1 MCAFIWEEYFFEN
14 YCMCHVV
21 VDNHM
26 VRHMLDM
33 MRLVSMR
40 TCFSIRGEYVTH
52 MKLRGIS
59 GITTDFSYIGQCDL
73 INTCVGLLQVC
84 YILGWQHV

>member
-1 MCAFIWEEYFFEN
+1 MCLPVPLYGKNTVFEN

-21 VDNHM
+21 VVNHM

-52 MKLRGIS
+52 MKFRRIS
-59 GITTDFSYIGQCDL
+59 GISTDFSYIGKCDL
-73 INTCVGLLQVC
+73 INTCFGLP
-84 YILGWQHV
+84 

>member
-1 MCAFIWEEYFFEN
+1 MGRILFFEI

-21 VDNHM
+21 VVNHI

-40 TCFSIRGEYVTH
+40 TCFSIRGEYVSH
-52 MKLRGIS
+52 MKFRGIS
-59 GITTDFSYIGQCDL
+59 GISIDL
-73 INTCVGLLQVC
+73 FL
-84 YILGWQHV
+84 

>member
-1 MCAFIWEEYFFEN
+1 MGRILFDIF
-14 YCMCHVV
+14 CMCHVV
-21 VDNHM
+21 VVNHM

-52 MKLRGIS
+52 MKIRVIS
-59 GITTDFSYIGQCDL
+59 GIFIVLGHIGQFDL
-73 INTCVGLLQVC
+73 LKTYFKLLQF
-84 YILGWQHV
+84 Q